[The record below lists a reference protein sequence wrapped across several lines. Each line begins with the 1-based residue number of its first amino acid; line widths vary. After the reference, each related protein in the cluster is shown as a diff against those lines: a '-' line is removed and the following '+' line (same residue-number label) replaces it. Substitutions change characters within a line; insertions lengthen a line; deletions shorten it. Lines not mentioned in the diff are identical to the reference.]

1 MAKKVSEVVIRPKRQ
16 ITLPSELC
24 DQLGLAS
31 GDVLEF
37 SVEDSALVARPR
49 KLAALNSLRE
59 IQKAFQSSGISED
72 DLQQSGRRVRQEVA
86 KERYGARA

>member
-49 KLAALNSLRE
+49 KLAALDSLRE

-72 DLQQSGRRVRQEVA
+72 NLQQSGRRVRQEVA
-86 KERYGARA
+86 KERYGARP

>member
-16 ITLPSELC
+16 VTLPSELC

-37 SVEDSALVARPR
+37 TVENSALVARPR

>member
-1 MAKKVSEVVIRPKRQ
+1 MAKRISDVVIRPKRQ

-24 DQLGLAS
+24 EQLGIIP

-37 SVEDSALVARPR
+37 TVENSALVARPR
-49 KLAALNSLRE
+49 KLAALDSLRE
-59 IQKAFQSSGISED
+59 IQKVFQTSGISED
-72 DLQQSGRRVRQEVA
+72 DLQQSGRRLRQEVA